1 MKKLAITLGA
11 IALSASAAH
20 AAGIERSRLAYGT
33 LFETGTYLEFGASRV
48 APSISGTYSNP
59 SFGTTTGSM
68 AGDYTTLSFSFKR
81 DISEKLAYGVFVNTP
96 YGALA
101 SYNAGFYTGLNA
113 EWKNRQAAVLFK
125 YKVNPNVSVY
135 GGLKAVRS
143 QATIEIPSSMIAGG
157 LAQAQAVGAAPGATP
172 EQVAAGANADAI
184 LTASGGTGLEYSAFG
199 PADTRLGYII
209 GAAYEK
215 PEIALRVALTYE
227 SGISH
232 KFRTTETS
240 IIPGIAR
247 TDIIN
252 IEMPESL
259 TLDFQ
264 SGVAKDTLVFG
275 SIRYAKWSVWEVRPT
290 GYDAL
295 TGGNITDFADNVT
308 SFQLGVG
315 RKINDQFSAFIR
327 AGYEKS
333 NSGTS
338 SRLSPI
344 NGVRSIGIGG
354 SYTHDNMK
362 ITAGL
367 EYAKLGDA
375 VDATGTRFSGSKA
388 VGLGV
393 TVGYRF

>member
-1 MKKLAITLGA
+1 MKKIAIALGA
-11 IALSASAAH
+11 VALSASAVH

-48 APSISGTYSNP
+48 SPSVSGNYSNP
-59 SFGTTTGSM
+59 AFGTTTGSM
-68 AGDYTTLSFSFKR
+68 AKDYTTLSFSFKH
-81 DISEKLAYGVFVNTP
+81 DINDKLAYGVFVNTP
-96 YGALA
+96 YGALS
-101 SYNAGFYTGLNA
+101 SYDSGLYSGLEA
-113 EWKNRQAAVLFK
+113 EWKSRQAAVLFK
-125 YKVNPNVSVY
+125 YKTSPNISVY

-143 QATIEIPSSMIAGG
+143 QATIDIPNSLIAGG
-157 LAQAQAVGAAPGATP
+157 LVRAQAVGAAPGATP
-172 EQVAAGANADAI
+172 EQVAAGATAGAI
-184 LTASGGTGLEYSAFG
+184 LTATGGTGLEYSAFG

-247 TDIIN
+247 TDITN
-252 IEMPESL
+252 IDLPESL

-264 SGVAKDTLVFG
+264 TGVAKDTLVFG

-295 TGGNITDFADNVT
+295 TSANITDFADNVT

-315 RKINDQFSAFIR
+315 RRINDQFSAFIR

-333 NSGTS
+333 NSGAS

-344 NGVRSIGIGG
+344 NGLRSIGVGG
-354 SYTHDNMK
+354 SYTHENMK

-367 EYAKLGDA
+367 EYVKLGDA
-375 VDATGTRFSGSKA
+375 VDASGTRFAGNEA

-393 TVGYRF
+393 SVGYRF